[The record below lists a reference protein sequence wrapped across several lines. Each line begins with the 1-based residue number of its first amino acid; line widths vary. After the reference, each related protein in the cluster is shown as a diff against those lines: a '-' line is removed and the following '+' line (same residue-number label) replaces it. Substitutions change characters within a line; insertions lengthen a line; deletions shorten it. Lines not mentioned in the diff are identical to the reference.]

1 MTTNRTLLLMR
12 HGKSDWDSG
21 ATDDF
26 SRPLSRRGL
35 RDAPR
40 VGKWLADNGL
50 LPAYIACSPA
60 VRTNETALLVCSGA
74 EISTDRIYHDKRLY
88 LASLH
93 ELLSVM
99 RDIPAS
105 PEPLMLIGHNP
116 GLEDLLLYLAG
127 DAAAHTGHRKIMP
140 TAALAQLEF
149 TGNTPAPGSVRLLNL
164 LRPRELPAD

>member
-1 MTTNRTLLLMR
+1 M
-12 HGKSDWDSG
+12 
-21 ATDDF
+21 
-26 SRPLSRRGL
+26 
-35 RDAPR
+35 
-40 VGKWLADNGL
+40 GKWLADNGL

-74 EISTDRIYHDKRLY
+74 DISTDRIYHDKRLY

-140 TAALAQLEF
+140 TAALPHLEF
-149 TGNTPAPGSVRLLNL
+149 TGNAPAPGSVRLLNL
-164 LRPRELPAD
+164 LRPRELPQD

>member
-1 MTTNRTLLLMR
+1 MR

-26 SRPLSRRGL
+26 SRPLSGRGL

-40 VGKWLADNGL
+40 MGKWLAENGL

-74 EISTDRIYHDKRLY
+74 DISTDRIYHDERLY

-93 ELLSVM
+93 DLLSVM

-140 TAALAQLEF
+140 TAALAHMEF
-149 TGNTPAPGSVRLLNL
+149 TGSTPAPGTVRLLNL
-164 LRPRELPAD
+164 LRPRELAKR